1 MYKLQKKK
9 KTGKGRKKKWKKIN
23 DFFFFLG
30 SIIVSVEV
38 LFGKQNPNSWIV
50 NISLQVVVETE
61 KREKKKEFVCICY
74 VSFYL

>member
-1 MYKLQKKK
+1 M
-9 KTGKGRKKKWKKIN
+9 I
-23 DFFFFLG
+23 FFFLG